1 MRAKKANQEL
11 KSFFKMGAE
20 NDFLFIDQ
28 PNHIYAGCVNDFLVR
43 TTVVQKNVLI
53 IISFPD
59 LTSFHFG
66 VGNSPKAH
74 RALTTQSTLC

>member
-20 NDFLFIDQ
+20 NDFLVIDQ

-43 TTVVQKNVLI
+43 TTVVQKKTYRLLSHAQI
-53 IISFPD
+53 
-59 LTSFHFG
+59 
-66 VGNSPKAH
+66 
-74 RALTTQSTLC
+74 